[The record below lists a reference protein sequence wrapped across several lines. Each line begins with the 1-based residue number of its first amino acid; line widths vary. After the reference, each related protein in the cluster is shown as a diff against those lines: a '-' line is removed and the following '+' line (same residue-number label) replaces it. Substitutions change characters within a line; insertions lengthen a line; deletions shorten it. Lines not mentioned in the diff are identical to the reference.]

1 MVSRS
6 GLLDDQ
12 VNEYGRDTDTT
23 HGLPECVS
31 VYGIKSR
38 LQIHKR
44 DMQRLLE
51 FSMNFLNRRNARIA
65 SSVERQRVNPD
76 W

>member
-1 MVSRS
+1 MQV
-6 GLLDDQ
+6 DDQ
-12 VNEYGRDTDTT
+12 VHKYRGNTDPT
-23 HGLPECVS
+23 HGLPERVH
-31 VYGIKSR
+31 VYGIKR
-38 LQIHKR
+38 RFQIRKC

-51 FSMNFLNRRNARIA
+51 LYA